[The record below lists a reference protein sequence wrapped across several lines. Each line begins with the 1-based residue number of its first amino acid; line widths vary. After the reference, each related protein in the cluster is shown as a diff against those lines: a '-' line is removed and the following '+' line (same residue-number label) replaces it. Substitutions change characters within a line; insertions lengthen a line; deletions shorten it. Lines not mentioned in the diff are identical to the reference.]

1 VVVVVEVCGSVLV
14 GDFAVDRV
22 FAALAVLLL
31 VVVAVVVLVVP
42 VGAVAFNAVRA
53 SEISWSIAMMS
64 VW

>member
-1 VVVVVEVCGSVLV
+1 MLV